1 MQLITQTMRLWRRMM
16 DLRKSVGRKVQ
27 GVYEVMFA
35 DDIVICR
42 VELEVPEMKML
53 RFSLGV
59 TRKGGE
65 DPRER
70 TWRSRR

>member
-1 MQLITQTMRLWRRMM
+1 M
-16 DLRKSVGRKVQ
+16 DLRKSRGRQVQ

-42 VELEVPEMKML
+42 VELEVLEMKML

-59 TRKGGE
+59 TKRGGV

-70 TWRSRR
+70 T

>member
-1 MQLITQTMRLWRRMM
+1 M
-16 DLRKSVGRKVQ
+16 DLRKSGGRKVQ
-27 GVYEVMFA
+27 GLYEVMFA

-59 TRKGGE
+59 TRRGGG
-65 DPRER
+65 DPSER
-70 TWRSRR
+70 TWRRS

>member
-1 MQLITQTMRLWRRMM
+1 MMQLKNQTMKLWRRMM
-16 DLRKSVGRKVQ
+16 NLKKSGGRKVQ

-53 RFSLGV
+53 RFSL
-59 TRKGGE
+59 
-65 DPRER
+65 
-70 TWRSRR
+70 